1 MLDRAA
7 VTSNPRS
14 QRLMATRDDF
24 SFMLH
29 VGCGLAGWLWNHVLS
44 LLRDPSGR
52 SSSSKVTLFSG
63 QRKRAHRSGTAHTLL
78 NLTLKVCGTTPYIPR
93 GQVCHPWA
101 GKPRPQ
107 VTWQWAETC
116 DALTGR
122 ADSEGSSDLYSTQC
136 PKPHSAVLLAPIWS
150 GAPSPLLNLGGLAV
164 DFRELGL

>member
-101 GKPRPQ
+101 GKPRPKSRGSGQ
-107 VTWQWAETC
+107 RRAMPSQGGQTVREAVTYT
-116 DALTGR
+116 
-122 ADSEGSSDLYSTQC
+122 
-136 PKPHSAVLLAPIWS
+136 PHN
-150 GAPSPLLNLGGLAV
+150 APSPTAQFCWLPYGQVLPHP
-164 DFRELGL
+164 F